1 MYKIFTL
8 YKTCK
13 TGNIMCPVLSA
24 GLKELQLLC
33 SDYIRSVNIFIFVK
47 NRSMKYLFI
56 MVCFVCSVFSQAQ
69 QKQDPWK
76 DSQLMDPALLASRI
90 VQQKTKDLVI
100 ISVGPEAII
109 KGSVDIGPTHE
120 PQNLEKLRSY
130 LKGIP
135 KDKEIVIYCGC
146 CPFVKCPNIRPAFGL
161 LMEMG
166 FKNAKL
172 LNLPKNIKTD
182 WLDKDYPTN
191 D

>member
-1 MYKIFTL
+1 
-8 YKTCK
+8 
-13 TGNIMCPVLSA
+13 
-24 GLKELQLLC
+24 
-33 SDYIRSVNIFIFVK
+33 
-47 NRSMKYLFI
+47 MKYLLI
-56 MVCFVCSVFSQAQ
+56 IVCFVCSVLSQAQ

-90 VQQKTKDLVI
+90 EKKKTKDLVI

-109 KGSVDIGPTHE
+109 KGSVDIGPTRE
-120 PQNLEKLRSY
+120 PENLEKLRNY
-130 LKGIP
+130 LKDIP
-135 KDKEIVIYCGC
+135 KDREVVIYCGC
-146 CPFVKCPNIRPAFGL
+146 CPFVKCPNIRPAFNL

>member
-1 MYKIFTL
+1 
-8 YKTCK
+8 
-13 TGNIMCPVLSA
+13 
-24 GLKELQLLC
+24 
-33 SDYIRSVNIFIFVK
+33 
-47 NRSMKYLFI
+47 MKYLLI
-56 MVCFVCSVFSQAQ
+56 IACFVCSVLGQAQ

-90 VQQKTKDLVI
+90 EKHTTKDLVI

-120 PQNLEKLRSY
+120 PENLEKLRNY
-130 LKGIP
+130 LKAVP
-135 KDKEIVIYCGC
+135 KNTEIVIYCGC
-146 CPFVKCPNIRPAFGL
+146 CPFVKCPNIRPAFAL

-182 WLDKDYPTN
+182 WLDKNYPAN

>member
-1 MYKIFTL
+1 
-8 YKTCK
+8 
-13 TGNIMCPVLSA
+13 
-24 GLKELQLLC
+24 
-33 SDYIRSVNIFIFVK
+33 
-47 NRSMKYLFI
+47 MKYLFI
-56 MVCFVCSVFSQAQ
+56 IACLVCSVFIQAQ

-76 DSQLMDPALLASRI
+76 DSQLMDPVLLASRI
-90 VQQKTKDLVI
+90 EKNKTKDLVI

-120 PQNLEKLRSY
+120 PENLEKLRNY
-130 LKGIP
+130 LKDIP
-135 KDKEIVIYCGC
+135 KNREIVVYCGC
-146 CPFVKCPNIRPAFGL
+146 CPFVKCPNIRPAFAL
-161 LMEMG
+161 LIEMG

>member
-1 MYKIFTL
+1 
-8 YKTCK
+8 
-13 TGNIMCPVLSA
+13 
-24 GLKELQLLC
+24 
-33 SDYIRSVNIFIFVK
+33 
-47 NRSMKYLFI
+47 MKYLFI
-56 MVCFVCSVFSQAQ
+56 IACFVCSAFSQAQ

-76 DSQLMDPALLASRI
+76 DSQLMDPAFLASRI
-90 VQQKTKDLVI
+90 EKHITKDLVI

-120 PQNLEKLRSY
+120 PENLEKLRNY
-130 LKGIP
+130 LKDIP
-135 KDKEIVIYCGC
+135 KNREIVIYCGC
-146 CPFVKCPNIRPAFGL
+146 CPFVKCPNIRPAFAL

>member
-1 MYKIFTL
+1 
-8 YKTCK
+8 
-13 TGNIMCPVLSA
+13 
-24 GLKELQLLC
+24 
-33 SDYIRSVNIFIFVK
+33 
-47 NRSMKYLFI
+47 MKYLFI
-56 MVCFVCSVFSQAQ
+56 IACFVCSVFSHAQ

-90 VQQKTKDLVI
+90 EKHKVKDLVI
-100 ISVGPEAII
+100 ISVGPEAIV

-120 PQNLEKLRSY
+120 PENLEKLRTY
-130 LKGIP
+130 LKDVP
-135 KDKEIVIYCGC
+135 KNREIVIYCGC
-146 CPFVKCPNIRPAFGL
+146 CPFVKCPNIRPAFAL

-182 WLDKDYPTN
+182 WLDKNYPTN

>member
-1 MYKIFTL
+1 MDV
-8 YKTCK
+8 
-13 TGNIMCPVLSA
+13 G
-24 GLKELQLLC
+24 
-33 SDYIRSVNIFIFVK
+33 
-47 NRSMKYLFI
+47 
-56 MVCFVCSVFSQAQ
+56 VCSVFSQAQ
-69 QKQDPWK
+69 QKTDPWK

-90 VQQKTKDLVI
+90 EKKKTQDLVI

-109 KGSVDIGPTHE
+109 KGSVDIGPTRE
-120 PQNLEKLRSY
+120 PENLEKLRSY
-130 LKGIP
+130 LKDIP
-135 KDKEIVIYCGC
+135 KDREVVIYCGC
-146 CPFVKCPNIRPAFGL
+146 CPFVKCPNIRPAFNL